1 MILTVE
7 LSYYPLHES
16 YEQQVLDF
24 IDTLQNHQDINVK
37 TNGMSTMIQGPYS
50 TVFNLLENGMKPIMA
65 EDQTNVFVAKFLN
78 KEAFDYI
85 H

>member
-1 MILTVE
+1 MTITVE

-16 YEQQVLDF
+16 YEKQVLAF
-24 IDTLQNHQDINVK
+24 IDTLQNHPDIKAK

-50 TVFNLLENGMKPIMA
+50 TLFALLENGMKPIMA

-78 KEAFDYI
+78 KEAFDYV

>member
-1 MILTVE
+1 MTITVE
-7 LSYYPLHES
+7 LSDYPLHES
-16 YEQQVLDF
+16 YEKQVLAF
-24 IDTLQNHQDINVK
+24 IDTLQNHPDIKVK

-50 TVFNLLENGMKPIMA
+50 TLFALLENGMKPIMA

-78 KEAFDYI
+78 KEAFDYV